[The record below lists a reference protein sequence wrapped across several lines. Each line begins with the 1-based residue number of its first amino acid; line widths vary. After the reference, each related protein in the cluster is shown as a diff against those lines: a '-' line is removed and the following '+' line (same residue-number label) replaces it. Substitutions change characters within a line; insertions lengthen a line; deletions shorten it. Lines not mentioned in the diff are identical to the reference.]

1 MSKPKLFDEDTSL
14 FSVIKN
20 IDASGITL
28 KTNLKWMDIPMEN
41 KLQFCYCKKSTVINL
56 FSQNANDYTPSLYC
70 FNSNTVVQ
78 TFLQKYLSTFLDSKL
93 NFSAHLNLFSRE
105 LIKP

>member
-41 KLQFCYCKKSTVINL
+41 KLQFCYC
-56 FSQNANDYTPSLYC
+56 
-70 FNSNTVVQ
+70 
-78 TFLQKYLSTFLDSKL
+78 
-93 NFSAHLNLFSRE
+93 
-105 LIKP
+105 